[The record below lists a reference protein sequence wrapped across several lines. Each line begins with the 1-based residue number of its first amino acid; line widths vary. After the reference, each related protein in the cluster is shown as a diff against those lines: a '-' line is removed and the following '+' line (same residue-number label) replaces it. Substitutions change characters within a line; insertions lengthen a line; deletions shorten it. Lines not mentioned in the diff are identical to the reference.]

1 MAIRYIFHLS
11 FKICHYFILFLA
23 PTPIQLIDMWGA
35 HFSLHYLH
43 FIRPH
48 FLFILPESQP
58 HTALSLMSANTTP
71 FLPITG
77 TSPPVQALNTADHG
91 LWTYNVMARLVT
103 HKPDACSDCANWA
116 QHYMSHV
123 LRKDPSLALA
133 ETQRTDTIR
142 AGLDTEIATLSM
154 NNAMLQTELG
164 AVCDELVSARSSLSS
179 ADDEI
184 YHLCDEVD
192 DLWDDTDGVIHGLRD
207 QVDDLKHQL
216 RDLKRGQS
224 TRHRKVPHFGSPTP
238 PPDYSR
244 QASCQPYRPISPT
257 LEAGDVVSTTPP
269 PRLLSRLTALPTAAS
284 SSSSSIVE
292 IPSPI
297 AHLLPVT
304 GGLASRM
311 TDEIYE
317 VDSFTPP
324 TSAFATPW
332 AGNLGFRALL
342 PIIYYGD
349 CNLLAAVPG
358 SVILD
363 AQGNVYFKAHSHFVL
378 ASGGV
383 YNGQPV
389 WRTTLMPRVQFITLD
404 ALNTRAAHLPI
415 PLLGVTL
422 GGSNGVLISLDDPST
437 EEAVNRLLRTTKHHR
452 KAAVYIERVQWT
464 PPELREAL
472 HQHALDRW
480 PSILMS
486 RRGAKIPLQSEPLP
500 WGDDNTWRRWLKE
513 MWEHPNFKG
522 AYQYIGL
529 PLVNGGYLTAHLTG
543 LKALLSFLPLTL
555 QGTVTSGDPRH
566 SFLRSA
572 AALLLVPERYSQTL
586 SHMGTV
592 IAPLRLDKPYDIA
605 RFGQV
610 RDLNMEAM
618 ACLLA
623 SYGVTTDEAETW
635 RAWACAYVEMDL
647 LAHPTSTHAP
657 LLRLAWD
664 RAHERIDADLS
675 WVLKRLD
682 PLAPGH
688 YNPNRA
694 ARDSR
699 RHTAAIPA
707 SNAVAGSSSAVD
719 NDMPRPPLVPED
731 DVAHAG
737 YSDDLSEETQM
748 GPV

>member
-1 MAIRYIFHLS
+1 
-11 FKICHYFILFLA
+11 
-23 PTPIQLIDMWGA
+23 
-35 HFSLHYLH
+35 
-43 FIRPH
+43 
-48 FLFILPESQP
+48 
-58 HTALSLMSANTTP
+58 MSANTTP

-77 TSPPVQALNTADHG
+77 TSPPVQAPNTTDHG
-91 LWTYNVMARLVT
+91 PWTYNVMACLVT

-123 LRKDPSLALA
+123 LRKDPSLTLT
-133 ETQRTDTIR
+133 ETQCTDTIC

-154 NNAMLQTELG
+154 NNATLRTELG
-164 AVCDELVSARSSLSS
+164 AVHDELVSARGSLSS
-179 ADDEI
+179 ADDKI
-184 YHLCDEVD
+184 YHLRDEVD
-192 DLWDDTDGVIHGLRD
+192 DLWDNTDGVIRGLRD

-216 RDLKRGQS
+216 HDLKRGQS
-224 TRHRKVPHFGSPTP
+224 TRHQKVLRFGSPTP

-244 QASCQPYRPISPT
+244 QASCQPYCPISPT

-269 PRLLSRLTALPTAAS
+269 PQLLSRLTALPTAAS

-304 GGLASRM
+304 SGLALRM

-324 TSAFATPW
+324 TSVFATPW
-332 AGNLGFRALL
+332 AGNLGFCTLL
-342 PIIYYGD
+342 PVIYYGD
-349 CNLLAAVPG
+349 RNSLVAVPG
-358 SVILD
+358 SVILN
-363 AQGNVYFKAHSHFVL
+363 AQGNVDFKTHSHFVL

-383 YNGQPV
+383 YDGQPV
-389 WRTTLMPRVQFITLD
+389 WRTTLMPGVWFIMPD
-404 ALNTRAAHLPI
+404 ALNTHAAHLPI

-437 EEAVNRLLRTTKHHR
+437 EEVVNRLLQTTKHHH
-452 KAAVYIERVQWT
+452 KAAAYIERVQWT
-464 PPELREAL
+464 PPELRKAL

-500 WGDDNTWRRWLKE
+500 WGDDNTWRKWLKE
-513 MWEHPNFKG
+513 TQEHPNFKG

-529 PLVNGGYLTAHLTG
+529 PLVNGGYLTAHLMG

-555 QGTVTSGDPRH
+555 QGTVTSGDPCH
-566 SFLRSA
+566 SFLRSVA
-572 AALLLVPERYSQTL
+572 TLLLVPERYSWTL
-586 SHMGTV
+586 SRMGMV
-592 IAPLRLDKPYDIA
+592 IALLCLDKPYDIA

-610 RDLNMEAM
+610 CDLDMEAV
-618 ACLLA
+618 ARLLA
-623 SYGVTTDEAETW
+623 SYGVTTDEAKTW

-647 LAHPTSTHAP
+647 LAHPTSMHTP
-657 LLRLAWD
+657 LLRLARD

-675 WVLKRLD
+675 WVLKQLN

-699 RHTAAIPA
+699 CHTATIPA
-707 SNAVAGSSSAVD
+707 SNAVAGSSLVVD
-719 NDMPRPPLVPED
+719 DDMPRPPLIPED
-731 DVAHAG
+731 DVACTR
-737 YSDDLSEETQM
+737 YSNDLSEETQM

>member
-1 MAIRYIFHLS
+1 
-11 FKICHYFILFLA
+11 
-23 PTPIQLIDMWGA
+23 
-35 HFSLHYLH
+35 
-43 FIRPH
+43 
-48 FLFILPESQP
+48 
-58 HTALSLMSANTTP
+58 MSANTTP
-71 FLPITG
+71 LLPITG
-77 TSPPVQALNTADHG
+77 TSPPVQAPNTAVHG
-91 LWTYNVMARLVT
+91 PWTYNVMARLVT
-103 HKPDACSDCANWA
+103 HEPDACPDCANWA

-133 ETQRTDTIR
+133 ETQRADAIR
-142 AGLDTEIATLSM
+142 AGLDTELATLSM
-154 NNAMLQTELG
+154 NNTTLRTELG
-164 AVCDELVSARSSLSS
+164 AVRDELESTRGSLRS

-184 YHLCDEVD
+184 YRLRDEAD
-192 DLWDDTDGVIHGLRD
+192 DLRDDTDSVIRGLRD

-216 RDLKRGQS
+216 RDLERGQS
-224 TRHRKVPHFGSPTP
+224 SRHRKVPRFGSPTP

-244 QASCQPYRPISPT
+244 QASRQPYRPASPA
-257 LEAGDVVSTTPP
+257 LEAGNDASTTPP
-269 PRLLSRLTALPTAAS
+269 PRLLSRLTALPVVAS
-284 SSSSSIVE
+284 SSSSSVVE
-292 IPSPI
+292 IPSPV
-297 AHLLPVT
+297 AHSLPVA

-311 TDEIYE
+311 TDDTYG
-317 VDSFTPP
+317 VDSDTTPAS
-324 TSAFATPW
+324 TFATPW

-342 PIIYYGD
+342 PVIYYEGR
-349 CNLLAAVPG
+349 NSLAAVPG

-363 AQGNVYFKAHSHFVL
+363 AQGNVDFKAHSHFVL

-383 YNGQPV
+383 YDGQPA
-389 WRTTLMPRVQFITLD
+389 WRTTLMPGVRFITPD

-437 EEAVNRLLRTTKHHR
+437 EEAVNRLLRATKHHR
-452 KAAVYIERVQWT
+452 KAAAYIERVQWT

-472 HQHALDRW
+472 HQRALDRW
-480 PSILMS
+480 PSIMMS
-486 RRGAKIPLQSEPLP
+486 RRGAKIPIQSEPLP

-513 MWEHPNFKG
+513 MREHPNFKG

-572 AALLLVPERYSQTL
+572 AALLIVPERYSRVL
-586 SHMGTV
+586 SRMGEV
-592 IAPLRLDKPYDIA
+592 IAPLRLDRPYEIA

-610 RDLNMEAM
+610 RDLDMEAV
-618 ACLLA
+618 ARLLA

-635 RAWACAYVEMDL
+635 RAWACAYVETDL
-647 LAHPTSTHAP
+647 LAHPTSTHAQ
-657 LLRLAWD
+657 LLRLARD
-664 RAHERIDADLS
+664 RAHERIDADSS

-688 YNPNRA
+688 YNPKRA

-699 RHTAAIPA
+699 RHTTATPA
-707 SNAVAGSSSAVD
+707 YTAVAGPSSAVD
-719 NDMPRPPLVPED
+719 DDMPMPSIVPED
-731 DVAHAG
+731 DVARAG
-737 YSDDLSEETQM
+737 YGDDLGEETQM